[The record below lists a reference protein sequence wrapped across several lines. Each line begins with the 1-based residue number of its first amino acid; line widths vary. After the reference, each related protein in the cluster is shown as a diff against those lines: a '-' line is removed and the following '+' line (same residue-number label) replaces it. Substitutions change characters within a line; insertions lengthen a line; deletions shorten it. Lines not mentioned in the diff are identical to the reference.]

1 MSTVVIRPLAN
12 EVSINSA
19 STNAAGMIGNTGLLR
34 IVNPQSAQVAI
45 TVATYGNS
53 ISTSNYASFTV
64 LANSE
69 VYVFKGTTDNIIV
82 SSAANV
88 QVVPVAYRSM

>member
-1 MSTVVIRPLAN
+1 VSTVVIRPLAN

-19 STNAAGMIGNTGLLR
+19 STNAAGMIG
-34 IVNPQSAQVAI
+34 NPQSAQVAI